1 MGHSKFSFRFYG
13 QANGMKTMYV
23 CSYSGETGESYPHND
38 GEDQMNRTEK
48 AELIETLQSAF
59 GAATSVVVTHQ
70 TGMTVAESSELRQKM
85 RDAGATFKVTKNRV
99 TKLALQGTQ
108 FEDLAELF
116 TGPTAVSTS
125 SDAISAA
132 KTIFEFA
139 KTNDKVQ
146 IVGGGL
152 DGKILSKEEVVA
164 LAKLPSLDEL
174 RGKIVGLLQAP
185 AGKVVGV
192 IAAPVGGLARVV
204 KARADQLG

>member
-1 MGHSKFSFRFYG
+1 MNARVFMLHS
-13 QANGMKTMYV
+13 
-23 CSYSGETGESYPHND
+23 CSGETGGSSSHND

-48 AELIETLQSAF
+48 AELIETLNSAF
-59 GAATSVVVTHQ
+59 GVATSVVVTHQ
-70 TGMTVAESSELRQKM
+70 TGMTVAESGELRQKM
-85 RDAGATFKVTKNRV
+85 REVGATYKVTKNRV
-99 TKLALQGTQ
+99 TKLALQGTP
-108 FEDLAELF
+108 FEDLAEFF

-125 SDAISAA
+125 SDAITAA
-132 KTIFEFA
+132 RTIFEFT
-139 KTNDKVQ
+139 KTNDKVS

-185 AGKVVGV
+185 AGKVAGV
-192 IAAPVGGLARVV
+192 IAAPAGGLARVI

>member
-1 MGHSKFSFRFYG
+1 MNAKVFMVHS
-13 QANGMKTMYV
+13 
-23 CSYSGETGESYPHND
+23 CSGETGGKSPHND

-48 AELIETLQSAF
+48 AELIETLNSAF

-70 TGMTVAESSELRQKM
+70 TGMTVAESGELRQKM
-85 RDAGATFKVTKNRV
+85 RDVGATYKVTKNRV
-99 TKLALQGTQ
+99 TKLALQGTP
-108 FEDLAELF
+108 FEDLAEFF

-125 SDAISAA
+125 SDAIAAA
-132 KTIFEFA
+132 KTIFEFT
-139 KTNDKVQ
+139 KTNDKVS

-152 DGKILSKEEVVA
+152 DGKILSKEEVIA

-185 AGKVVGV
+185 AGKVAGV
-192 IAAPVGGLARVV
+192 IAAPAGGLARVI

>member
-1 MGHSKFSFRFYG
+1 VDVRIFLHSCFG
-13 QANGMKTMYV
+13 V
-23 CSYSGETGESYPHND
+23 TGRNSSHND

-48 AELIETLQSAF
+48 AELIETLKSTF

-70 TGMTVAESSELRQKM
+70 TGMTVAESSELRRKM
-85 RDAGATFKVTKNRV
+85 REAGATFKVTKNRV
-99 TKLALQGTQ
+99 TKLALQGTP
-108 FEDLAELF
+108 FEDLAEFF

-125 SDAISAA
+125 SDEIAAA
-132 KTIFEFA
+132 KTIFEFT
-139 KTNDKVQ
+139 KTNDKVS

-185 AGKVVGV
+185 ACKVAGV
-192 IAAPVGGLARVV
+192 IAAPAGGLARVV
-204 KARADQLG
+204 KARSDQLG

>member
-1 MGHSKFSFRFYG
+1 MNARVFMVHS
-13 QANGMKTMYV
+13 
-23 CSYSGETGESYPHND
+23 CSGETGGNSSHND

-48 AELIETLQSAF
+48 AELIETLNSAF

-70 TGMTVAESSELRQKM
+70 TGMTVAESGELRQKM
-85 RDAGATFKVTKNRV
+85 RDVGATYKVTKNRV
-99 TKLALQGTQ
+99 TKLALQGTP
-108 FEDLAELF
+108 FEDLAEFF

-125 SDAISAA
+125 SDAIAAA
-132 KTIFEFA
+132 KTIFEFT
-139 KTNDKVQ
+139 KTNDKVS

-152 DGKILSKEEVVA
+152 EGKILSKEEVVA

-185 AGKVVGV
+185 AGKVAGV
-192 IAAPVGGLARVV
+192 IAAPAGGLARVI